1 MAHKPVG
8 NTKSISTSNTSARSD
23 VISKQSNSL
32 RVVAVGADCHVAIG
46 TNPTATAS
54 NYYVASGTSE
64 VISLG
69 NVKSQ
74 RVVGVTTGSTTTI
87 DFPEGTG
94 SPFEVG
100 DSVELTGISPT
111 GINTS
116 YAIVSS
122 VDSSSG
128 YSGYFDTRIVID
140 WDTSGQGAV
149 TAGTGELREVFKVA
163 GKTSTGTGTLYVQQ
177 VQVSGVA

>member
-122 VDSSSG
+122 E
-128 YSGYFDTRIVID
+128 
-140 WDTSGQGAV
+140 
-149 TAGTGELREVFKVA
+149 TAGTRWWRGGQ
-163 GKTSTGTGTLYVQQ
+163 GKLLYTPTAQEFAHIHHHRADILH
-177 VQVSGVA
+177 SAFNLK